1 MPELE
6 ICLFSLCAEKPS
18 GACNRK
24 TEATLRLA
32 TCIQPLRP
40 NYQRLPGDGM
50 NRLVFGLVFTAL
62 LFHGSAYAQA
72 PPSPADAQ
80 PGVPAP
86 AQEFK
91 ATPVPPSSDSQS
103 PSGDAR
109 AAVSDAASLLPDLP
123 SLPKGKA
130 TLVGGTIQKLD
141 RVQDRLTLQVF
152 GGDKLKVLFDTRT
165 RIYQDGLL
173 ASVADLRQGDRVY
186 VDTMLDGS
194 AVFARN
200 ISIRKSASLGESH
213 GVILRYSS
221 GKGELVMRDALSPQA
236 VKVRVTPATKITQG
250 DHTVSPATLSAG
262 TLIAVKFGSE
272 SNGRDVAREVS
283 ILAVPG
289 ASFTFQGQ
297 VTALDLRT
305 GLLVVTSPS
314 DRKNYEIYLDP
325 AARVDS
331 ALREG
336 VTVSV
341 MTKFDGSRYVARS
354 LTINPSA
361 AP

>member
-1 MPELE
+1 
-6 ICLFSLCAEKPS
+6 
-18 GACNRK
+18 
-24 TEATLRLA
+24 
-32 TCIQPLRP
+32 
-40 NYQRLPGDGM
+40 
-50 NRLVFGLVFTAL
+50 
-62 LFHGSAYAQA
+62 
-72 PPSPADAQ
+72 
-80 PGVPAP
+80 
-86 AQEFK
+86 
-91 ATPVPPSSDSQS
+91 
-103 PSGDAR
+103 
-109 AAVSDAASLLPDLP
+109 
-123 SLPKGKA
+123 LPKGKA

-173 ASVADLRQGDRVY
+173 ASAADLREGDRVY

-200 ISIRKSASLGESH
+200 ISIRKSASLGVSH

-250 DHTVSPATLSAG
+250 DRTVSPATLSAG
-262 TLIAVKFGSE
+262 TLIALTFGSE

-314 DRKNYEIYLDP
+314 DRKSYEIYLDP
-325 AARVDS
+325 AVRVDS

-341 MTKFDGSRYVARS
+341 KTKFDGSRYVARS
-354 LTINPSA
+354 LTINASA

>member
-1 MPELE
+1 
-6 ICLFSLCAEKPS
+6 
-18 GACNRK
+18 
-24 TEATLRLA
+24 
-32 TCIQPLRP
+32 
-40 NYQRLPGDGM
+40 M
-50 NRLVFGLVFTAL
+50 NRLVFGLVFRAL
-62 LFHGSAYAQA
+62 LFHGLAYAQA
-72 PPSPADAQ
+72 SPSPADAQ

-86 AQEFK
+86 AQEFQ
-91 ATPVPPSSDSQS
+91 ATNDSKS
-103 PSGDAR
+103 TSGDVR
-109 AAVSDAASLLPDLP
+109 AAVSDPASLLPDLP

-173 ASVADLRQGDRVY
+173 ASAADLREGDRVY

-200 ISIRKSASLGESH
+200 ISIRKKASLGESH

-221 GKGELVMRDALSPQA
+221 GKGELVIRDAVSPQA

-250 DHTVSPATLSAG
+250 DRTVSPATLSAG

-314 DRKNYEIYLDP
+314 DRKSYEIYLDP
-325 AARVDS
+325 AVRVDS

-341 MTKFDGSRYVARS
+341 QTKFDGSRYVARS
-354 LTINPSA
+354 LTINGGSLE
-361 AP
+361 

>member
-1 MPELE
+1 
-6 ICLFSLCAEKPS
+6 
-18 GACNRK
+18 
-24 TEATLRLA
+24 
-32 TCIQPLRP
+32 
-40 NYQRLPGDGM
+40 M
-50 NRLVFGLVFTAL
+50 NRLVFGLVFSAL
-62 LFHGSAYAQA
+62 LFQGFAYAQA

-86 AQEFK
+86 AREFQ
-91 ATPVPPSSDSQS
+91 ATPVPPSSDSKS
-103 PSGDAR
+103 TSGDAR
-109 AAVSDAASLLPDLP
+109 AAVSDPASLLPDLP
-123 SLPKGKA
+123 TLPKGKA

-165 RIYQDGLL
+165 RIYEDGLL
-173 ASVADLRQGDRVY
+173 ASAADLREGDRVY

-250 DHTVSPATLSAG
+250 DRTVSPATLSAG

-314 DRKNYEIYLDP
+314 DRKSYEIYLDP
-325 AARVDS
+325 AVGVDS

-341 MTKFDGSRYVARS
+341 KTKFDGSRYVARS
-354 LTINPSA
+354 LTINASA

>member
-1 MPELE
+1 
-6 ICLFSLCAEKPS
+6 
-18 GACNRK
+18 
-24 TEATLRLA
+24 
-32 TCIQPLRP
+32 
-40 NYQRLPGDGM
+40 M
-50 NRLVFGLVFTAL
+50 NRLVFGLVFSAL
-62 LFHGSAYAQA
+62 LFEGFAYPQA
-72 PPSPADAQ
+72 APSPADAQ
-80 PGVPAP
+80 PGAPLP
-86 AQEFK
+86 AQEFQATPATPASESK
-91 ATPVPPSSDSQS
+91 AT
-103 PSGDAR
+103 SGDAP
-109 AAVSDAASLLPDLP
+109 AAVSDPASLLPELP

-141 RVQDRLTLQVF
+141 RVRDRLTLQVF

-173 ASVADLRQGDRVY
+173 ASAADLREGDRVY

-200 ISIRKSASLGESH
+200 ISIRSSASLGESQ
-213 GVILRYSS
+213 GVVLRYSS
-221 GKGELVMRDALSPQA
+221 AKGELVMRDALSPQA

-250 DHTVSPATLSAG
+250 ERTVSPAALSAG
-262 TLIAVKFGSE
+262 TLIAVKFGSQ
-272 SNGRDVAREVS
+272 SNGRDLAREVS

-289 ASFTFQGQ
+289 ESFTFQGQ
-297 VTALDLRT
+297 VTALNLRT

-314 DRKNYEIYLDP
+314 DRKSYEIYLDP
-325 AARVDS
+325 AARVDG

-341 MTKFDGSRYVARS
+341 KTKFDGSRYLARS
-354 LTINPSA
+354 LTINAGA

>member
-1 MPELE
+1 
-6 ICLFSLCAEKPS
+6 
-18 GACNRK
+18 
-24 TEATLRLA
+24 
-32 TCIQPLRP
+32 
-40 NYQRLPGDGM
+40 M
-50 NRLVFGLVFTAL
+50 NRLVFGLVFRAL
-62 LFHGSAYAQA
+62 LFHGLAYAQA
-72 PPSPADAQ
+72 PPSPADTR
-80 PGVPAP
+80 PGVPA
-86 AQEFK
+86 QEFQ
-91 ATPVPPSSDSQS
+91 ATPAPPSSDSKS
-103 PSGDAR
+103 SSGDAR
-109 AAVSDAASLLPDLP
+109 AAVSDPANLLPDLP

-152 GGDKLKVLFDTRT
+152 GGDKLKVLFDART
-165 RIYQDGLL
+165 RIYQDGLP
-173 ASVADLRQGDRVY
+173 AAAADLREGDRVY

-200 ISIRKSASLGESH
+200 ISIRKSAAALGESH
-213 GVILRYSS
+213 GVILRYST

-250 DHTVSPATLSAG
+250 DRTVSPATLSAG
-262 TLIAVKFGSE
+262 TLVAVKFGSE

-325 AARVDS
+325 AVRVDS

-341 MTKFDGSRYVARS
+341 KTKFDGSRYVTRS
-354 LTINPSA
+354 LTINASA

>member
-1 MPELE
+1 
-6 ICLFSLCAEKPS
+6 
-18 GACNRK
+18 
-24 TEATLRLA
+24 
-32 TCIQPLRP
+32 
-40 NYQRLPGDGM
+40 M
-50 NRLVFGLVFTAL
+50 NRLVFGLVFFGLVFSAL
-62 LFHGSAYAQA
+62 FFQGFACAQA
-72 PPSPADAQ
+72 PPSMADAQ

-86 AQEFK
+86 EFR
-91 ATPVPPSSDSQS
+91 ATPVAPSSDSRS
-103 PSGDAR
+103 ASGDAR
-109 AAVSDAASLLPDLP
+109 AAVSDPASLLPDLP

-152 GGDKLKVLFDTRT
+152 GGDRLKVLFDTRT

-173 ASVADLRQGDRVY
+173 ASAADLREGDRVY

-250 DHTVSPATLSAG
+250 DRTVSAATLSAG

-314 DRKNYEIYLDP
+314 DRKSYEIYLDP
-325 AARVDS
+325 AVRVDS

-341 MTKFDGSRYVARS
+341 KTKFDGSRYVARS
-354 LTINPSA
+354 LTISASA

>member
-1 MPELE
+1 
-6 ICLFSLCAEKPS
+6 
-18 GACNRK
+18 
-24 TEATLRLA
+24 
-32 TCIQPLRP
+32 
-40 NYQRLPGDGM
+40 M
-50 NRLVFGLVFTAL
+50 NRLVFGLVFSAL
-62 LFHGSAYAQA
+62 LFQGFAYAQA

-80 PGVPAP
+80 PGVPDP
-86 AQEFK
+86 AREFQANSK
-91 ATPVPPSSDSQS
+91 ST
-103 PSGDAR
+103 SGDAR
-109 AAVSDAASLLPDLP
+109 AAVSDPASLLPDLP
-123 SLPKGKA
+123 TLPKGRA

-173 ASVADLRQGDRVY
+173 ASAADLREGDRVY

-200 ISIRKSASLGESH
+200 ISIRSSASLGESQ
-213 GVILRYSS
+213 GVVLRYSS
-221 GKGELVMRDALSPQA
+221 AKGELVMRDALSPQA

-250 DHTVSPATLSAG
+250 ERTVSPAALSAG
-262 TLIAVKFGSE
+262 TLIAVKFGSQ
-272 SNGRDVAREVS
+272 SNGRDLAREVS

-289 ASFTFQGQ
+289 ESFTFQGQ
-297 VTALDLRT
+297 VTALNLRT

-314 DRKNYEIYLDP
+314 DRKSYEIYLDP
-325 AARVDS
+325 AARVDG

-341 MTKFDGSRYVARS
+341 KTSFDGSRYLARS
-354 LTINPSA
+354 LTINASA

>member
-6 ICLFSLCAEKPS
+6 IGLSCLYSQEPS
-18 GACNRK
+18 GACNGK
-24 TEATLRLA
+24 TQATLRFP
-32 TCIQPLRP
+32 TSIQPLRP
-40 NYQRLPGDGM
+40 NYQRLPRDGM

-62 LFHGSAYAQA
+62 IFHGLAYAQA

-80 PGVPAP
+80 PGVPGP
-86 AQEFK
+86 AREFQ

-109 AAVSDAASLLPDLP
+109 AAVSDPASLLPDLP

-173 ASVADLRQGDRVY
+173 ASAADLREGDRVY

-200 ISIRKSASLGESH
+200 ISIRKSASLGESQ
-213 GVILRYSS
+213 GVILRYTAAN
-221 GKGELVMRDALSPQA
+221 GELVMRDALSPKA

-250 DHTVSPATLSAG
+250 ERTVSPSTLSSG

-272 SNGRDVAREVS
+272 SIGRDVAREVS

-314 DRKNYEIYLDP
+314 DRKSYEIYLDP
-325 AARVDS
+325 ALRVDS
-331 ALREG
+331 ELREG

-341 MTKFDGSRYVARS
+341 KTKFDGSRYVARS
-354 LTINPSA
+354 LTINAGA

>member
-1 MPELE
+1 
-6 ICLFSLCAEKPS
+6 
-18 GACNRK
+18 
-24 TEATLRLA
+24 
-32 TCIQPLRP
+32 
-40 NYQRLPGDGM
+40 M
-50 NRLVFGLVFTAL
+50 NRLVFGLVFSAL
-62 LFHGSAYAQA
+62 LFEGMAHAQA
-72 PPSPADAQ
+72 PALPADAQ
-80 PGVPAP
+80 PGVPAQ
-86 AQEFK
+86 AQEFQV
-91 ATPVPPSSDSQS
+91 TPVPPPSDPKSTS
-103 PSGDAR
+103 EDAR
-109 AAVSDAASLLPDLP
+109 AAVSDPASLLPDLP

-173 ASVADLRQGDRVY
+173 ASAADLREGDRVY

-213 GVILRYSS
+213 GVVLRYSS

-250 DHTVSPATLSAG
+250 DRTVSPATLSAG

-314 DRKNYEIYLDP
+314 DRKSYEIYLDP
-325 AARVDS
+325 AVPLDS

-341 MTKFDGSRYVARS
+341 KTKFDGSRYVARS
-354 LTINPSA
+354 LSIDASA
-361 AP
+361 AH

>member
-1 MPELE
+1 
-6 ICLFSLCAEKPS
+6 
-18 GACNRK
+18 
-24 TEATLRLA
+24 
-32 TCIQPLRP
+32 
-40 NYQRLPGDGM
+40 M
-50 NRLVFGLVFTAL
+50 NRLVFGLVFSAL
-62 LFHGSAYAQA
+62 LFHGFAYAQA
-72 PPSPADAQ
+72 VPSPADAQ

-86 AQEFK
+86 SREFQ
-91 ATPVPPSSDSQS
+91 ATPVPPSSETKST
-103 PSGDAR
+103 SGDAP
-109 AAVSDAASLLPDLP
+109 AALSDAASLLPELP

-130 TLVGGTIQKLD
+130 TLVGGTIQRLD

-173 ASVADLRQGDRVY
+173 ASAADLREGDRVY

-200 ISIRKSASLGESH
+200 ISIRSSGSLGESH
-213 GVILRYSS
+213 GVVLRYSS
-221 GKGELVMRDALSPQA
+221 AKGELVMRDALSPQP
-236 VKVRVTPATKITQG
+236 VKVRVTSATKITQG
-250 DHTVSPATLSAG
+250 ERTVSPAALSAG

-272 SNGRDVAREVS
+272 SNGRDLAREVS

-314 DRKNYEIYLDP
+314 DRKSYEIYLDP
-325 AARVDS
+325 DVRVDS

-341 MTKFDGSRYVARS
+341 KTKFDGSRYVARS
-354 LTINPSA
+354 LTIEAGATP
-361 AP
+361 

>member
-1 MPELE
+1 M
-6 ICLFSLCAEKPS
+6 
-18 GACNRK
+18 
-24 TEATLRLA
+24 A

-40 NYQRLPGDGM
+40 NYPRLPGDGM

-62 LFHGSAYAQA
+62 LFFPGFAYAQA
-72 PPSPADAQ
+72 PSPADAQ
-80 PGVPAP
+80 PGVPAA
-86 AQEFK
+86 AQEFR

-103 PSGDAR
+103 LSGDAR
-109 AAVSDAASLLPDLP
+109 AAVSDPASLLPDLP

-141 RVQDRLTLQVF
+141 RVQDRLTVQVF
-152 GGDKLKVLFDTRT
+152 GGDKLKVLFDART

-173 ASVADLRQGDRVY
+173 ASAADLREGDRVY

-200 ISIRKSASLGESH
+200 ISIRKSAALGESH
-213 GVILRYSS
+213 GVVLRYSS

-250 DHTVSPATLSAG
+250 DRTVSPATLLAG

-305 GLLVVTSPS
+305 GLLVVISPS
-314 DRKNYEIYLDP
+314 DRKSYEIYLDP
-325 AARVDS
+325 AVRVDS

-341 MTKFDGSRYVARS
+341 KTTFDGSRYVARS
-354 LTINPSA
+354 LTINAGA

>member
-1 MPELE
+1 
-6 ICLFSLCAEKPS
+6 
-18 GACNRK
+18 
-24 TEATLRLA
+24 
-32 TCIQPLRP
+32 
-40 NYQRLPGDGM
+40 M
-50 NRLVFGLVFTAL
+50 NRRVLSLVFSGL
-62 LFHGSAYAQA
+62 LFNGFAYAQA
-72 PPSPADAQ
+72 PSPADAQ
-80 PGVPAP
+80 PGAAAP
-86 AQEFK
+86 AQQFQT
-91 ATPVPPSSDSQS
+91 TPVPPSSDST
-103 PSGDAR
+103 SGDAP
-109 AAVSDAASLLPDLP
+109 AAVSDPASLLPDLP

-173 ASVADLRQGDRVY
+173 ASAADLREGDRVY
-186 VDTMLDGS
+186 VDTMLDGD

-200 ISIRKSASLGESH
+200 ISIRKSASMGESH
-213 GVILRYSS
+213 GVILKYSA
-221 GKGELVMRDALSPQA
+221 GKGELIMRDALSPQS
-236 VKVRVTPATKITQG
+236 VKVRVTSATKITHG
-250 DHTVSPATLSAG
+250 DRVISPANLSAG

-272 SNGRDVAREVS
+272 SNGRDVAREMS

-289 ASFTFQGQ
+289 ESFTFQGQ

-314 DRKNYEIYLDP
+314 DRKSYEIYMDP
-325 AARVDS
+325 SAHVDS

-336 VTVSV
+336 VPVSV
-341 MTKFDGSRYVARS
+341 LTKFDGSRYVARS
-354 LTINPSA
+354 ISINASA